1 MTGRHVGRYSY
12 LNFFHSSATRYG
24 SRNASVVLKPLGQ
37 LQVRTKH
44 KATCPCPILPLYL
57 QEIDSHKG
65 ERGGSGAF
73 WQSSAPQRLEE
84 LIGFAYE
91 DHSAEIQPTTAS
103 KFHKFLFSLKNSL
116 ISWEDSLACNVERK
130 VILPAEAWFV
140 YNVLERLLFVFSAA
154 ENSSG
159 CCRQRPGR
167 NRRRE
172 VCSNAGC

>member
-1 MTGRHVGRYSY
+1 MTGRYVGRYSY
-12 LNFFHSSATRYG
+12 LNFFHSSATHYG
-24 SRNASVVLKPLGQ
+24 SWNASVVLKPLGQ
-37 LQVRTKH
+37 LQVRTEH
-44 KATCPCPILPLYL
+44 RATCPCPILLLYP

-65 ERGGSGAF
+65 ERGGNRAF

-84 LIGFAYE
+84 MIGFAYE

-103 KFHKFLFSLKNSL
+103 KFHEFLFSLKNSL

-130 VILPAEAWFV
+130 VILPEEAWFV

-159 CCRQRPGR
+159 CCRPCPCR